1 VGGNR
6 QQATG
11 DNGSDGNS
19 YAGFKR
25 LLAWQAADELASQVF
40 RTIGKLSADRGLLN
54 QATRA
59 AISVPANIAEG
70 HDRGTLGDYLRF
82 LDIARGSLA
91 ELEYYLHFFGKE
103 GLLTPE
109 QLQELTALR
118 AKTGRLLY
126 GLWSATKSKTRA
138 DWDHSGA
145 IHEVSLPYSTD
156 IEVDDEA

>member
-1 VGGNR
+1 VAGNK

-11 DNGSDGNS
+11 NNGSDRKS
-19 YAGFKR
+19 YAGFKG
-25 LLAWQAADELASQVF
+25 LLAWQAADELASQVY
-40 RTIGKLSADRGLLN
+40 RTLRGLSADGWLLN

-91 ELEYYLHFFGKE
+91 DLEYYLHFLGRQ
-103 GLLTPE
+103 GLLRHE
-109 QLQELTALR
+109 QLQELMALR

-138 DWDHSGA
+138 DWDHTGA
-145 IHEVSLPYSTD
+145 IHEIGLAYSTD
-156 IEVDDEA
+156 IEVDDEV